1 MFDKFKA
8 MSTMAALMK
17 NKDQLKAAGERI
29 KSKSQEIR
37 ATGEGG
43 GGAVRVTVSGQMKVL
58 AVELQP
64 ALVSGMAAD
73 DRTRELAGSLI
84 AEAVNNAN
92 QSAQSQMKALIEKEA
107 KELGLP
113 DLPGDITGLLAS

>member
-1 MFDKFKA
+1 MFDSLKA
-8 MSTMAALMK
+8 MGAVAGLLKDKDKLRAAG
-17 NKDQLKAAGERI
+17 DRIKAAAAAT
-29 KSKSQEIR
+29 R

-43 GGAVRVTVSGQMKVL
+43 AGAVRVTVDGKMRVM

-84 AEAVNNAN
+84 AEACNAAMA
-92 QSAQSQMKALIEKEA
+92 SAQAKMSVLIEKEA
-107 KELGLP
+107 AGLGLP
-113 DLPGDITGLLAS
+113 GLGANLAGLIS

>member
-17 NKDQLKAAGERI
+17 NKDQLKAAGERV
-29 KSKSQEIR
+29 KAKSQEIR

-73 DRTRELAGSLI
+73 DRTRELAGNLI

-92 QSAQSQMKALIEKEA
+92 QSAQMQMKALIEKEA

-113 DLPGDITGLLAS
+113 DLPGDITGLLA

>member
-1 MFDKFKA
+1 MFENLKA
-8 MSTMAALMK
+8 MGAMAALL
-17 NKDQLKAAGERI
+17 KDKDRLKSAGDRI
-29 KSKSQEIR
+29 KDAAAATR

-43 GGAVRVTVSGQMKVL
+43 AGAVRVTVDGKMRVL

-84 AEAVNNAN
+84 AEACNNAM
-92 QSAQSQMKALIEKEA
+92 AAAQMKMKVVLEKESSA
-107 KELGLP
+107 LGLP
-113 DLPGDITGLLAS
+113 GLGGDLAGLLS